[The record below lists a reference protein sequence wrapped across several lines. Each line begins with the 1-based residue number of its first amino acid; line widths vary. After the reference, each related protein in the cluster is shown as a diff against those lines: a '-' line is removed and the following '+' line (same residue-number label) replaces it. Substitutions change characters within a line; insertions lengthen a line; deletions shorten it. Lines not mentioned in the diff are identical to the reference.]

1 MIVSFDS
8 LGSLSDLAHGEKWS
22 GAEIAAAA
30 IARAALLR
38 GAGMGAGDKVL
49 IVQAGSGSFFANLFA
64 VWSTGAT
71 AAVLNSALTE
81 EEFGNIEDHLKPAI
95 VLVDGDGVGA
105 VEKCKTAV
113 WDFSRDVTPD
123 IGATQAP
130 REATMDDAA
139 LILFTSGTTGVPKG
153 VVHTFRSLLARLAL
167 NRAHIGTEDIAT
179 TLCTLPV
186 HFGHGLIGNCLTAL
200 LHGGDLILDKGTDIS
215 AIGKLGDTIDKNGV
229 SFMSSVPAFWRLAL
243 KFSTPPKQGSL
254 KRVHIGSAPM
264 SVDLWRQIIDW
275 SGTDNVVNMYGI
287 TETANWIGGASAAEF
302 EPEDGLIGRLWGGHA
317 AIMTSGGSIQHE
329 GEGELLIQ
337 TPSIMSSYFQLP
349 ETTAQSF
356 VNGWFRT
363 GDLGRIE
370 NGVIVLTGRKKNE
383 INRAGIKVQPEDIDI
398 LLERHPDVIEACAF
412 GIADRLSG
420 EAVCVALAL
429 EPQHD
434 LKQIKEWCAER
445 LVREKLPDKWFV
457 LDEIPKTDRGKV
469 RRDHVA
475 AVCLG
480 QAGDKKVVR

>member
-8 LGSLSDLAHGEKWS
+8 LGSLLDLAHGEQWS
-22 GAEIAAAA
+22 GAKMAAAA
-30 IARAALLR
+30 TTRAELLRAA
-38 GAGMGAGDKVL
+38 GVGAGDNVL
-49 IVQAGSGSFFANLFA
+49 LVQSGSGNFFANLFA
-64 VWSTGAT
+64 VWGTGAT
-71 AAVLNSALTE
+71 VAVLNSALTK
-81 EEFGNIEDHLKPAI
+81 EEFSNIEDHLKPRV
-95 VLVDGDGVGA
+95 VLVDSDGA
-105 VEKCKTAV
+105 EATEKCKTVV
-113 WDFSRDVTPD
+113 WDFSRNLTPD
-123 IGATQAP
+123 LGATQLP
-130 REATMDDAA
+130 REAMMDEPA

-167 NRAHIGTEDIAT
+167 NHAHIGAGDIAT

-186 HFGHGLIGNCLTAL
+186 HFGHGLIGNCLTVL
-200 LHGGDLILDKGTDIS
+200 LHGGDLILDKGTDIK
-215 AIGKLGDTIDKNGV
+215 ALGKLGNTIDKNGV

-243 KFSTPPKQGSL
+243 KFSTPPKRGSL
-254 KRVHIGSAPM
+254 KRIHVGSAPM
-264 SVDLWRQIIDW
+264 SADLWRKIIEW

-287 TETANWIGGASAAEF
+287 TETANWIGGASASEF

-317 AIMTSGGSIQHE
+317 AVMAEDGSFRHE

-337 TPSIMSSYFQLP
+337 TPSMMSSYFKLP
-349 ETTAQSF
+349 EITAQSF
-356 VNGWFRT
+356 VNNWFRT

-412 GIADRLSG
+412 GTPDRLSG
-420 EAVCVALAL
+420 DAVCVALAL

-434 LKQIKEWCAER
+434 LKEIKEWCAER

-469 RRDHVA
+469 QRDHVA

-480 QAGDKKVVR
+480 QAGSNKIV

>member
-8 LGSLSDLAHGEKWS
+8 LGSVADLVHGERWS
-22 GAEIAAAA
+22 GDDLAAAA
-30 IARAALLR
+30 IARAAMLR
-38 GAGMGAGDKVL
+38 SAGIGAGDKVL
-49 IVQAGSGSFFANLFA
+49 IVQPGSGGFFANLFA
-64 VWSTGAT
+64 VWTAGAT
-71 AAVLNSALTE
+71 AAVLNSALTK
-81 EEFGNIEDHLKPAI
+81 EEFGNIESHLKPAV
-95 VLVDGDGVGA
+95 VLNDGEGVSA
-105 VEKCKTAV
+105 VENCKTGI
-113 WDFSRDVTPD
+113 WNFSRELTPD
-123 IGATQAP
+123 LDARQAP
-130 REATMDDAA
+130 REATLDDAA

-167 NRAHIGTEDIAT
+167 NSAYIGAEDIAT

-200 LHGGDLILDKGTDIS
+200 LHGGDLILDKGTDIK
-215 AIGKLGDTIDKNGV
+215 AIGKLGDTIDENGV

-243 KFSTPPKQGSL
+243 KFSAPPKKAAL
-254 KRVHIGSAPM
+254 KRVHVGSAPM
-264 SVDLWRQIIDW
+264 SADLWRQIMDW
-275 SGTDNVVNMYGI
+275 SGIDNVVNMYGI

-302 EPEDGLIGRLWGGHA
+302 EPEDGLIGRLWGGYA
-317 AIMTSGGSIQHE
+317 ALMAEDGSFKHE

-337 TPSIMSSYFQLP
+337 TPSIMSSYFELP
-349 ETTAQSF
+349 EMTAQSF

-363 GDLGRIE
+363 GDLGRVKD
-370 NGVIVLTGRKKNE
+370 GVIVLTGRKKNE
-383 INRAGIKVQPEDIDI
+383 INRAGIKVQPEDIDV

-412 GIADRLSG
+412 GRPDRLSG
-420 EAVCVALAL
+420 ETVCVALAL
-429 EPQHD
+429 EPEHD
-434 LKQIKEWCAER
+434 LKQIQKWCAER

-480 QAGDKKVVR
+480 QAGDKKVV